1 MKTNSDTQANT
12 MAKQII
18 FLGIIMIALGGQTQA
33 SYAADVQKVPQHS
46 VIKDYGK
53 VHPYPGAA
61 MQPSPERHY
70 QVLFDIT
77 QAAEAP
83 GKVNPGLDHVARVLN
98 LYALAG
104 VPANHLKIALVVHG
118 QATAIVLKN
127 DAYRKL
133 HQRDNPNSEIFHLL
147 KGAGVKLF
155 ICGQALAE
163 KQVNTESVNPEI
175 TIAVSA
181 LAVLIDYQL
190 DGYAL
195 IPN

>member
-1 MKTNSDTQANT
+1 MKTDSDKQANT
-12 MAKQII
+12 MTEQI
-18 FLGIIMIALGGQTQA
+18 FCLGIMMIALWGLTQV
-33 SYAADVQKVPQHS
+33 SYAADVQKVPQHP
-46 VIKDYGK
+46 VIKGYGK
-53 VHPYPGAA
+53 VHPYPLAA

-77 QAAEAP
+77 KAADAP
-83 GKVNPGLDHVARVLN
+83 GKVNPGLDHVARLLN

-104 VPANHLKIALVVHG
+104 VPTDHLKIALVVHG
-118 QATAIVLKN
+118 PATSIVLKN

-133 HQRDNPNSEIFHLL
+133 HQQDNPNSEIIHLL

-163 KQVNTESVNPEI
+163 KHIATESVNPEI
-175 TIAVSA
+175 TLAVSA
-181 LAVLIDYQL
+181 LTVLIDYQL

>member
-1 MKTNSDTQANT
+1 
-12 MAKQII
+12 MAKQILG
-18 FLGIIMIALGGQTQA
+18 LGIIMIALSGYPQA
-33 SYAADVQKVPQHS
+33 SCAADVQKAPQHP
-46 VIKDYGK
+46 VIKGYGK

-61 MQPSPERHY
+61 TQPSAERDY

-77 QAAEAP
+77 KAADAP
-83 GKVNPGLDHVARVLN
+83 DKVNPGLDHVARLLN

-104 VPANHLKIALVVHG
+104 VPTDHLKVALVVHG
-118 QATAIVLKN
+118 SATPIVLKN

-133 HQRDNPNSEIFHLL
+133 YQRDNPNTEIIHLL
-147 KGAGVKLF
+147 NRAGVKLY

-163 KQVNTESVNPEI
+163 KKLEIASVNPEI
-175 TIAVSA
+175 TLAVSA
-181 LAVLIDYQL
+181 LTVLVDYQL

>member
-1 MKTNSDTQANT
+1 MKTDLDKQGNA
-12 MAKQII
+12 MAKQILG
-18 FLGIIMIALGGQTQA
+18 LGIIIIALWAHTQA
-33 SYAADVQKVPQHS
+33 SYAADVQKVPQHP
-46 VIKDYGK
+46 VIKGYGK

-77 QAAEAP
+77 KAADAP
-83 GKVNPGLDHVARVLN
+83 DKVNPGLDHVARLLN

-104 VPANHLKIALVVHG
+104 VPTDHLKIVLVVHG
-118 QATAIVLKN
+118 PATSIVLKN

-133 HQRDNPNSEIFHLL
+133 HQQNNPNSEIIHLL
-147 KGAGVKLF
+147 NGARVKLY

-163 KQVNTESVNPEI
+163 KKLEIASVSPEI
-175 TIAVSA
+175 TLAVSA
-181 LAVLIDYQL
+181 LTVLIDYQL